1 MGIKQV
7 LDMEIELAEEL
18 SDRFFFFFFF
28 FFFLGMYF
36 GLTALLTTVF
46 MIMERTAG
54 ALQSLDVFT
63 NHRPCVP

>member
-1 MGIKQV
+1 
-7 LDMEIELAEEL
+7 MEIELAEKL
-18 SDRFFFFFFF
+18 SARSIV
-28 FFFLGMYF
+28 FFFLGVYL

>member
-1 MGIKQV
+1 
-7 LDMEIELAEEL
+7 MEIELAEEL
-18 SDRFFFFFFF
+18 SARSIV
-28 FFFLGMYF
+28 FFFLGVYL

-46 MIMERTAG
+46 MIMERTTG

>member
-1 MGIKQV
+1 
-7 LDMEIELAEEL
+7 MEVELAVEL
-18 SDRFFFFFFF
+18 SDISFSFFF
-28 FFFLGMYF
+28 FFFLGVYL

-46 MIMERTAG
+46 MIMERTTG

>member
-1 MGIKQV
+1 
-7 LDMEIELAEEL
+7 MEIELAEEL
-18 SDRFFFFFFF
+18 SDRS
-28 FFFLGMYF
+28 FLDVYL

-63 NHRPCVP
+63 NHRP